1 MALKLRTD
9 LISKFLIIPP
19 AVLTSL
25 ISLIA
30 IQLFPLSTRSS
41 NSRGA
46 RGKKSC
52 GLRQPNSHTTLTI
65 AAVTL
70 GSSPSS
76 ISRSFILGHAGLRVS
91 GYTNAN
97 RYKVTIVFLRTP
109 GWECVNRGR
118 RSERTE
124 RARDGVIMW
133 GSVMMGR
140 DIVVTAVE
148 VKSWGLLSAYP
159 RRVKSRPYLLQ
170 QIRSQ
175 HQDFG
180 IWSEALNRPKIS
192 DSFLQVFRGRHDF

>member
-1 MALKLRTD
+1 MEAIAFVRGVVQEVLKLRTD

-19 AVLTSL
+19 ILLTSF

-76 ISRSFILGHAGLRVS
+76 INRSFILGHAGLRVS
-91 GYTNAN
+91 GYTNAS

-124 RARDGVIMW
+124 RARDGV
-133 GSVMMGR
+133 MM
-140 DIVVTAVE
+140 
-148 VKSWGLLSAYP
+148 
-159 RRVKSRPYLLQ
+159 
-170 QIRSQ
+170 
-175 HQDFG
+175 
-180 IWSEALNRPKIS
+180 
-192 DSFLQVFRGRHDF
+192 

>member
-1 MALKLRTD
+1 VEAIAFVRGVVQVALKLRTD

-70 GSSPSS
+70 GSS
-76 ISRSFILGHAGLRVS
+76 FILGHAGLRVS

-124 RARDGVIMW
+124 RARDGV
-133 GSVMMGR
+133 MM
-140 DIVVTAVE
+140 
-148 VKSWGLLSAYP
+148 
-159 RRVKSRPYLLQ
+159 
-170 QIRSQ
+170 
-175 HQDFG
+175 
-180 IWSEALNRPKIS
+180 
-192 DSFLQVFRGRHDF
+192 